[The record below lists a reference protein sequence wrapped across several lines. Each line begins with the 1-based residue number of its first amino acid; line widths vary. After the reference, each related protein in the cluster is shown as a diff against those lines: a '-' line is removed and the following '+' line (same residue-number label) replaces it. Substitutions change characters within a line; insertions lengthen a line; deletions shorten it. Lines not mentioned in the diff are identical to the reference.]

1 LQQHPLVIDGH
12 DLDEFAEVAAP
23 IRQHALAHGRAGEAH
38 VLLDQFLQL
47 GNIGIRLHRFPL
59 NHIGVAA
66 AHDIA
71 LLVEPAGDTATHA
84 RRKVAASVA
93 ENYNPATGHVF
104 TAVVADA
111 LNYRAGAGVAHAE
124 TLCGNTAEEGFTT
137 GGAIHHH
144 IADQDVLLGGK
155 GADFGWI
162 DHNAATGK
170 ALADEVVG
178 VTFHLDGYA
187 MGKKRPQA
195 LAG

>member
-1 LQQHPLVIDGH
+1 
-12 DLDEFAEVAAP
+12 
-23 IRQHALAHGRAGEAH
+23 

-47 GNIGIRLHRFPL
+47 GNIGIRLHRFQL

-66 AHDIA
+66 ATEIA
-71 LLVEPAGDTATHA
+71 LLVEHVGDTATHA
-84 RRKVAASVA
+84 RRKVAASVT
-93 ENYNPATGHVF
+93 ENHNPATGHVF
-104 TAVVADA
+104 TAVIADA

-124 TLCGNTAEEGFTT
+124 TLCRNTAEEGFTT

-155 GADFGWI
+155 GGWI